1 MFYVQFKT
9 DLNFIYLYIKSRIFL
24 LIIIKID
31 ITLFNLDRK
40 IKRLDKYTSLL
51 HLIIIIFK

>member
-40 IKRLDKYTSLL
+40 IKRLDN
-51 HLIIIIFK
+51 